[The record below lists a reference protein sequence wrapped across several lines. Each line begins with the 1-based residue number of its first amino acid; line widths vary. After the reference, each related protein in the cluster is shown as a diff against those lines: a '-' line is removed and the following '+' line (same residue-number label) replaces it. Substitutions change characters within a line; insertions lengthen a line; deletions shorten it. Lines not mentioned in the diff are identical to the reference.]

1 MTDKAVD
8 KKKKAMA
15 DHLVEYGLDKKDA
28 EVLVNKLDSFKEL
41 SEEDT
46 TQASRDGGSEGSGE
60 FVEQEAREISVDGK
74 ARLDMARFLLT
85 VNPEDSIEKR
95 IAMSEI
101 PAPSLMH
108 LVMSKTLDDLCG
120 TRKARRAKNAESNGN
135 GKITPISVF
144 ITNYTT
150 FMLGLNRKNRK
161 EGLQIFETDSEKTSD
176 TAGLFPSLQG

>member
-1 MTDKAVD
+1 MAE
-8 KKKKAMA
+8 KKKKTMVN
-15 DHLVEYGLDKKDA
+15 HLEEYGIDKKDA
-28 EVLVNKLDSFKEL
+28 EALVKRLDSFKNQ
-41 SEEDT
+41 SEEGV
-46 TQASRDGGSEGSGE
+46 TQASESGRAEDSSEG
-60 FVEQEAREISVDGK
+60 FVEQDAREITVNGQ

-85 VNPEDSIEKR
+85 VNPEDTIEKR

-101 PAPSLMH
+101 PSPSLMH

-120 TRKARRAKNAESNGN
+120 SRKARRKINTESNGN
-135 GKITPISVF
+135 GTGKITPISVF
-144 ITNYTT
+144 IRNYTT